1 MENNTMNKNNG
12 ACGYESCG
20 VLPKPA
26 QYGSPMMNPTMATP
40 YCPNPVNPMQPM
52 QPAYGPEF
60 NMFDTRD
67 TTISAILSANLT
79 SIIGNDSSKEPER
92 KNPAVAHR
100 VYILPELTKDRQ
112 IYDPE
117 SDKYKSKCS
126 DSEKELINDL
136 YVYHATGKYAIGI
149 WEDRPDNRIIFDGEE
164 YAWDGR
170 RFKACKSISI
180 VTGKISE
187 RILEPIYNV
196 GTIIGFVDKE
206 TERFRYAMNEP
217 VDVDALKSLKTPRQL
232 TDYCASLIE
241 KAKESELNPNKE
253 ECPTV

>member
-12 ACGYESCG
+12 ACGYG

-26 QYGSPMMNPTMATP
+26 QCGSYFTGNPMNPTMATP
-40 YCPNPVNPMQPM
+40 YCPNPVNPMQP
-52 QPAYGPEF
+52 AYGLGPEF
-60 NMFDTRD
+60 NMFNTHDAA
-67 TTISAILSANLT
+67 ISAILSANLT

-149 WEDRPDNRIIFDGEE
+149 WEDRSDNRIIFDGEE

-206 TERFRYAMNEP
+206 TERFRYAMNEHAEP
-217 VDVDALKSLKTPRQL
+217 INQNNLKTPRQL
-232 TDYCASLIE
+232 TDYYANLIE

-253 ECPTV
+253 CPTV

>member
-1 MENNTMNKNNG
+1 MNKNNG
-12 ACGYESCG
+12 VCGYG

-26 QYGSPMMNPTMATP
+26 QCGSYFTGNPMNPTMATP
-40 YCPNPVNPMQPM
+40 YCPNPVNPMQPT
-52 QPAYGPEF
+52 YGPEF
-60 NMFDTRD
+60 NMFETRD

-100 VYILPELTKDRQ
+100 VYILPELINERQ
-112 IYDPE
+112 IYDAE
-117 SDKYKSKCS
+117 SDKYKNKCS
-126 DSEKELINDL
+126 DSEKELIKDL
-136 YVYHATGKYAIGI
+136 YAYRATGKYAIGI

-206 TERFRYAMNEP
+206 TERWFRNYMKEP
-217 VDVDALKSLKTPRQL
+217 VDVDALKSLRTPRQIS
-232 TDYCASLIE
+232 DYYTSIIENIE

-253 ECPTV
+253 CPTV